1 MYHRL
6 LYCHIFFA
14 SQESTFFYPFGGSKP
29 HKEHMTV
36 SALAKILYYPYETS
50 TSVDLPHTDEEPV
63 TEFKPLDQY
72 SPIW

>member
-1 MYHRL
+1 
-6 LYCHIFFA
+6 
-14 SQESTFFYPFGGSKP
+14 
-29 HKEHMTV
+29 MTV

-72 SPIW
+72 SPFGEGQSQAVVQVLAQDLRHWTPPCDLR